1 MRFSPSHA
9 RPAMVAGLFA
19 LAVSGLVA
27 AAGVLA
33 PPHRAA
39 TAAPAQPAASGCAIT
54 GVAAKSAGDA
64 DRLRKELPGQ
74 PVHQLSGARLDGSSG
89 WAVPDGHPVLVVDA
103 TAGAARAKVSAAA
116 FGMRFD
122 LPAADGAPAGRYV
135 NKSQPPLFGAVT
147 RTTEI
152 VVEGEGCR
160 ATLLLTSGRSPF
172 ATAAGLIGLL
182 LALAGGFL
190 TVLVARRRTGDWTR
204 RALLAAPLGLVAGGG
219 EALVLH
225 EAGVISPS
233 SGLIWL
239 GPVVGLGLAL
249 LLPLTRRRTGAVPAA
264 GPEPFVPP
272 THVDLAGRTA
282 ESVFGGSDT
291 VVVYRAL
298 DADGISR
305 VLLKVPRP
313 QFAADP
319 LVRARLDRDGEVMR
333 LLDDDNCLRLRDTT
347 GAVLVTEDVDGAPLR
362 QILDAGTRLTG
373 EQALAVVAGAASGL
387 IAVHRHGL
395 VHRDVTP
402 DNIYLDRS
410 GRTVLANFALAV
422 PGTAPAPAPEGS
434 LEYLSP
440 EQRRGQPLDARSD
453 LFTLGAVLSR
463 LMTGQ
468 VPVVAE
474 DAPPQAGLDQL
485 HPQLATLIERA
496 LSADPDGR
504 PESAEAFLADLR
516 EAATAAYGPDWM
528 TLGAAT
534 GAVLAPGGAL
544 AAASAAGAGV
554 VTAGGGLGLLG
565 AGEVGAGAIPA
576 VAGLAPAAT
585 TTTVVT
591 AGAGGAT
598 ASGGGAGGILPPIV
612 GAAAAV
618 VVGVVVAVIPQ
629 APATAANEVITEES
643 AKVIL
648 RSTWDEVRGGT
659 NSHVGTGAQPPVS
672 TLLGIPGVKDG
683 ELTEIKIGVPAG
695 QTTYPAYFLVT
706 AQAKLPDGSI
716 VYVYVRFTRASA
728 DEPWMMSELVQS
740 KVAAEVPS
748 PKINDDGS
756 LPPPPELVADPAALS
771 KRYVDWGQRVVDSKA
786 LGSDDVLVLG
796 TTGGSYLA
804 SIPSFIGVTSG
815 LFYNSLTWRQGSIV
829 MQPVQLAD
837 GTVLVRFTATAD
849 RTLYNSPAP
858 ASRSCFT
865 NNGPVYVSFGLPGFP
880 TGYYREV
887 EADWTVTVTAHIP
900 TKGGTAAPGADPTKV
915 TIDDSAVVPSN
926 PRTKA
931 C

>member
-1 MRFSPSHA
+1 MRFSPAHA
-9 RPAMVAGLFA
+9 RPAMVAGLLA
-19 LAVSGLVA
+19 LAVSGLVS

-54 GVAAKSAGDA
+54 GVSAKSAGDA

-74 PVHQLSGARLDGSSG
+74 PVHQLSGARLDGQSG
-89 WAVPDGHPVLVVDA
+89 WAVPDGHPVLVVDS
-103 TAGAARAKVSAAA
+103 TTGAARAKVSAAA
-116 FGMRFD
+116 FGIRFD

-152 VVEGEGCR
+152 VVEGDGCR

-172 ATAAGLIGLL
+172 ATVAGLIGLL

-190 TVLVARRRTGDWTR
+190 MVLVARRRTGDWVR

-249 LLPLTRRRTGAVPAA
+249 LLPLTRRRAGAVPSA

-272 THVDLAGRTA
+272 THVDLGGRTA
-282 ESVFGGSDT
+282 ESVFGQSDT

-313 QFAADP
+313 QFADDP
-319 LVRARLDRDGEVMR
+319 LVRARLDRDAEVMR

-347 GAVLVTEDVDGAPLR
+347 GAVLVTEDVDGVPLR
-362 QILDAGTRLTG
+362 QVLDAGTRLTG

-422 PGTAPAPAPEGS
+422 PGAAPTPAPEGS

-468 VPVVAE
+468 MPVVAE
-474 DAPPQAGLDQL
+474 DAPPQAGLDQV
-485 HPQLATLIERA
+485 HPQLAALIERA
-496 LSADPDGR
+496 LSMDPAGR
-504 PESAEAFLADLR
+504 PENAEAFLVDLR

-528 TLGAAT
+528 TLGAAA

-544 AAASAAGAGV
+544 AAASAVGVGV
-554 VTAGGGLGLLG
+554 VTAGGGLG
-565 AGEVGAGAIPA
+565 
-576 VAGLAPAAT
+576 
-585 TTTVVT
+585 
-591 AGAGGAT
+591 
-598 ASGGGAGGILPPIV
+598 
-612 GAAAAV
+612 
-618 VVGVVVAVIPQ
+618 
-629 APATAANEVITEES
+629 
-643 AKVIL
+643 
-648 RSTWDEVRGGT
+648 
-659 NSHVGTGAQPPVS
+659 
-672 TLLGIPGVKDG
+672 
-683 ELTEIKIGVPAG
+683 
-695 QTTYPAYFLVT
+695 
-706 AQAKLPDGSI
+706 
-716 VYVYVRFTRASA
+716 
-728 DEPWMMSELVQS
+728 
-740 KVAAEVPS
+740 
-748 PKINDDGS
+748 
-756 LPPPPELVADPAALS
+756 
-771 KRYVDWGQRVVDSKA
+771 
-786 LGSDDVLVLG
+786 
-796 TTGGSYLA
+796 
-804 SIPSFIGVTSG
+804 
-815 LFYNSLTWRQGSIV
+815 
-829 MQPVQLAD
+829 
-837 GTVLVRFTATAD
+837 
-849 RTLYNSPAP
+849 
-858 ASRSCFT
+858 
-865 NNGPVYVSFGLPGFP
+865 
-880 TGYYREV
+880 
-887 EADWTVTVTAHIP
+887 
-900 TKGGTAAPGADPTKV
+900 
-915 TIDDSAVVPSN
+915 
-926 PRTKA
+926 
-931 C
+931 